1 MTERTSASA
10 GSAWDADVL
19 PSDPVEPYDTDSTTA
34 PTASG
39 AYDAVTRG
47 EYRDA
52 GGEEDEVEVLV
63 AEIAGTRSELA
74 VTVEELGERLDP
86 SNIADMA
93 KDRVKEATIGN
104 IETKVNDVTTAAS
117 DFASDASRTAQE
129 AGSGLVETI
138 KQNPI
143 PAAMAGIGIGWLL
156 MNRRSGTSSN
166 WSGSWSGDRYRAGS
180 WDSRAIPSGHR
191 MSGGGIGDKA
201 SELGDKA
208 SELGDRA
215 AEIPNQIGRRAED
228 ASQAVG
234 EAVSNFGDSASQK
247 ASMVQ
252 QSAGDV
258 VSQAQRAIESNP
270 LAFGAIAVAVGAAVG
285 LALPSTDAEKRV
297 MGQAGSQVIDKVQTA
312 VSKPLERLES
322 QAAQ

>member
-19 PSDPVEPYDTDSTTA
+19 PSDPVEPYDTDSTAA

-47 EYRDA
+47 EFRDA

-74 VTVEELGERLDP
+74 ETVEVLGERLDP

-93 KDRVKEATIGN
+93 KDRVKEATIGT

-129 AGSGLVETI
+129 AGSGLLETI
-138 KQNPI
+138 KQNPV
-143 PAAMAGIGIGWLL
+143 PAAMAGLGIGWLV

-166 WSGSWSGDRYRAGS
+166 WSGDRYRAGS

-201 SELGDKA
+201 SELGD
-208 SELGDRA
+208 RA
-215 AEIPNQIGRRAED
+215 AEIPNEIGRRAED

-234 EAVSNFGDSASQK
+234 EAVSNFGETASQK
-247 ASMVQ
+247 ATMVQ

-297 MGQAGSQVIDKVQTA
+297 MGQTGSQVIDRVQNA
-312 VSKPLERLES
+312 VTEPLERLES